1 MSNLRDILK
10 KRYHDRDKGS
20 GTRARAL
27 NFPEDVKFWKPKASK
42 RNTINILPYTIKT
55 KNHPLVRSKDAEIG
69 DEDFVLDIWIH
80 QFVGPSGAEILCPKR
95 NFGKPCPICEQADKL
110 REEGKKDEASKLNP
124 SHRVFYN
131 IVDADDTNAGVQ
143 IFQASFKNFHKE
155 MMDEAGA
162 ASDGDEAIDFVDFR
176 NGKAVQFR
184 ATEES
189 FGAGKK
195 YFEFKSFKFVDR
207 EEPLDK
213 ALKKDILS
221 LDEFLVVHSYE
232 DIEKLF
238 YGEDDDYGETKD
250 EVAVEEEEE
259 EEEEE
264 DEEEEEEKPVA
275 KPKKASVEDDE
286 DDEDKEKPVA
296 KPKKAPVEEDEEK
309 PVAKQKKAPVEVEDN
324 KCPYGLR
331 FGIDCETDPKCDDCE
346 VFSDCYKASKKL
358 KK

>member
-95 NFGKPCPICEQADKL
+95 NFGKPCPICGQADKL
-110 REEGKKDEASKLNP
+110 REEGKKDGALKLNP

-131 IVDADDTNAGVQ
+131 IVDAADDTDAGVQ

-259 EEEEE
+259 EEEE
-264 DEEEEEEKPVA
+264 DEEEE
-275 KPKKASVEDDE
+275 
-286 DDEDKEKPVA
+286 
-296 KPKKAPVEEDEEK
+296 EEK